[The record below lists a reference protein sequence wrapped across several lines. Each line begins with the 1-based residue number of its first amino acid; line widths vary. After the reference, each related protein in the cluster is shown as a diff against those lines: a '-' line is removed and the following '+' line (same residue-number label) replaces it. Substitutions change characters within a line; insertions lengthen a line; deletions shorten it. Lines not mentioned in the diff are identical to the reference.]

1 MNFGK
6 YLQRYP
12 PINFWSYIDQ
22 NCFLLS
28 CFYQSIKKYLNPPS
42 KKDPLNLWNSF
53 RYTTMLHVIK
63 KIQQQKKNRQEIF
76 YCVKWLSDFLQRSD
90 LTFWLLFLLLYSILF
105 FRFTPWRPQTHN
117 GVPCFWSRIWNFYVL
132 MISRSI
138 FLITRTGCLIFFLS
152 YDFATAHWKDG
163 PWSIFFQHTFAHP
176 SMKRLNLTFFQIWW
190 KTSWN
195 WWSIEF
201 QM

>member
-12 PINFWSYIDQ
+12 PINFWFCIDQ

-28 CFYQSIKKYLNPPS
+28 FFYQSIKKYLNPPS

-105 FRFTPWRPQTHN
+105 FRFTPWRPQIYN
-117 GVPCFWSRIWNFYVL
+117 GVSFFCSRIWNFYVL

-138 FLITRTGCLIFFLS
+138 FLVIKNRMFDFLS
-152 YDFATAHWKDG
+152 VLQLCHSALKKR
-163 PWSIFFQHTFAHP
+163 
-176 SMKRLNLTFFQIWW
+176 SMVCFSSRHLLT
-190 KTSWN
+190 
-195 WWSIEF
+195 
-201 QM
+201 